1 MTPTAKTTNLK
12 LTVFN
17 AEQKAKKPCSGLPV
31 VLSVPYERPDLKT
44 KIGRLRRDLAIWIK
58 NGAPLATKAVR
69 QARLAT
75 CRACEYYLAS
85 GNLGL
90 GECRYPGCGCTRAKA
105 ALATSM
111 CPAGKWQA

>member
-1 MTPTAKTTNLK
+1 MTPTAKTVVK
-12 LTVFN
+12 LVVF
-17 AEQKAKKPCSGLPV
+17 KRDGRPKKPCGALPV
-31 VLSVPYERPDLKT
+31 LLSRPPEHADLKT
-44 KIGRLRRDLAIWIK
+44 KVGRLRRELSVWIR
-58 NGAPLATKAVR
+58 NGAKLATKEVR

-75 CRACEYYLAS
+75 CRGCDYYLAS